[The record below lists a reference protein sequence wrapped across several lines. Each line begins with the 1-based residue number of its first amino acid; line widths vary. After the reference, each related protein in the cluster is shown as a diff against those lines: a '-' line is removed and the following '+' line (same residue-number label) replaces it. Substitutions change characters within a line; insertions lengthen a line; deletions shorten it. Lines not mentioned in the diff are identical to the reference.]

1 MSEVILKRRRIRV
14 RKLSYRCLALNFIKS
29 YFKYEVHLLSM
40 THVTV
45 WYTSRLL
52 CFLDWDVAR
61 NWKSINFYHSRYF
74 HFEKP
79 FLSLITAQWWG
90 LNLCSVLKHLSQGTC
105 ILKNL
110 VSVFRV
116 CHSQSMI
123 ISWTYTIVIFYS
135 LFSALWCCIF
145 YQSNSSKFPSIIHR
159 GQFFFLFIG
168 WDPTTWPEKKN
179 CLQKIA
185 CSYAMSCNWVWLQ
198 IIFCSCV
205 KMADQ
210 KQTWWSNDKTVIVYV
225 FARFNITTEAL
236 LHRHLLFS
244 GLTTKKGDKREAEAK
259 YNLC

>member
-1 MSEVILKRRRIRV
+1 MSAAILKWWRIRV
-14 RKLSYRCLALNFIKS
+14 CELSYQCLPLNFTKS
-29 YFKYEVHLLSM
+29 YFKHEVHLLSM

-145 YQSNSSKFPSIIHR
+145 LSEQQFEVSFNNSPRQIFLPFHWLRSHHVTWKKKLPTKNSLLIRNVLQLSLAANNILLMRKNGRSKTN
-159 GQFFFLFIG
+159 L
-168 WDPTTWPEKKN
+168 
-179 CLQKIA
+179 
-185 CSYAMSCNWVWLQ
+185 
-198 IIFCSCV
+198 
-205 KMADQ
+205 
-210 KQTWWSNDKTVIVYV
+210 VI
-225 FARFNITTEAL
+225 
-236 LHRHLLFS
+236 
-244 GLTTKKGDKREAEAK
+244 KW
-259 YNLC
+259 

>member
-1 MSEVILKRRRIRV
+1 MSTAILKWWRIRV
-14 RKLSYRCLALNFIKS
+14 CKLSYQCLPLNFTKS
-29 YFKYEVHLLSM
+29 YFKHEVPLLSM

-61 NWKSINFYHSRYF
+61 NWQSINFYHCRYF

-168 WDPTTWPEKKN
+168 RDATTWPEKKLPTKN
-179 CLQKIA
+179 SLLIRNVVQLCLA
-185 CSYAMSCNWVWLQ
+185 
-198 IIFCSCV
+198 
-205 KMADQ
+205 
-210 KQTWWSNDKTVIVYV
+210 
-225 FARFNITTEAL
+225 
-236 LHRHLLFS
+236 
-244 GLTTKKGDKREAEAK
+244 
-259 YNLC
+259 